1 MDNNLIFYLAI
12 AVGALALIFALAKS
26 SQIGKLSSGD
36 DRMKELAGYIHD
48 GAMAFLSRE
57 YKSLT
62 IFVLVVAI
70 ILGIFINIK
79 TAIVFIFGALF
90 LF

>member
-1 MDNNLIFYLAI
+1 
-12 AVGALALIFALAKS
+12 
-26 SQIGKLSSGD
+26 
-36 DRMKELAGYIHD
+36 MKELAGYIHD

-79 TAIVFIFGALF
+79 TAIVFILEHFFCFSWLYRNECCYKS
-90 LF
+90 